1 MNNNNNIVIFFILF
15 ISIISA
21 FIMKDNMDNEV
32 TYVKSTV
39 DNNEYLVRKCINQED
54 SIKSANL
61 LATIRKKLIL
71 LCKYCQN
78 KYKNNDSVKRLVNKF
93 NPNSLSE
100 TGKNSKYTSYSVNKG
115 DKIVLCL
122 RSRDKHER
130 LIDINTLTFVA
141 IHELAHV
148 MTISVGHND
157 EFWDNF
163 RFLLNNAIE
172 AHIYENIN
180 YNDHPKKYCGIVVSD
195 NPLYS

>member
-1 MNNNNNIVIFFILF
+1 MNNNNNIVIFFVIF
-15 ISIISA
+15 VFVISI
-21 FIMKDNMDNEV
+21 FIMNDNINNEV
-32 TYVKSTV
+32 TYVNSTI
-39 DNNEYLVRKCINQED
+39 DNNEYLVRKCINKKD

-61 LATIRKKLIL
+61 LAIIREKLIK

-78 KYKNNDSVKRLVNKF
+78 KYKDNETVKRLVNKF

-122 RSRDKHER
+122 RSRDKHEK

-148 MTISVGHND
+148 MTISIGHND

-172 AHIYENIN
+172 ANIYKNVN
-180 YNDHPKKYCGIVVSD
+180 YSDNPKKYCGIMVSD